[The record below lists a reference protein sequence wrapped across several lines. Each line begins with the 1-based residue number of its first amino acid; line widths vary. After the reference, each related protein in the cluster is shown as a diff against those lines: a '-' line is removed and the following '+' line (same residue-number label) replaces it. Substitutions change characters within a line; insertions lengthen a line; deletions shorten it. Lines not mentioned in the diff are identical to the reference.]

1 MPHASC
7 NLQSAAAAAMN
18 VFRFFGD
25 MTHLFWL
32 ICHYYYRLTL
42 KCYLGPRHGLL
53 HRPPRPEPEIDPAA
67 SHGLRRVLSASG
79 HRLLF
84 TASTAGST
92 KLPVPISHLRR
103 LAQAGRLAD
112 IDAAL
117 APLLPSQCIVVLS
130 ALSAAGLPDRASAL
144 LKTIRSPTA
153 AHLNALLASLLCRR
167 RLARLVPYI
176 LSAHPSVP
184 RNTIT
189 NSIHAKALCLRSG
202 AGSAMHLLQL
212 ESPPSIQQ
220 DKGDL

>member
-1 MPHASC
+1 MA
-7 NLQSAAAAAMN
+7 SAA
-18 VFRFFGD
+18 
-25 MTHLFWL
+25 
-32 ICHYYYRLTL
+32 
-42 KCYLGPRHGLL
+42 
-53 HRPPRPEPEIDPAA
+53 
-67 SHGLRRVLSASG
+67 VLSASG
-79 HRLLF
+79 HRLLS

-117 APLLPSQCIVVLS
+117 ALADIDTALAPLLSSQCVVVLS

-153 AHLNALLASLLCRR
+153 AHLNALLGPLLHRR

-184 RNTIT
+184 RDTIT

-220 DKGDL
+220 EAGGGSGDASRRWRDHGGRRERRQREAKAEA